1 MSVGAD
7 APAAISAS
15 MAALSFALV
24 DAILFFRELAAA
36 IREPFEVDIYEK
48 GQSGEHQAA
57 NDANSSTGRGCM
69 NQAAAKTNT

>member
-24 DAILFFRELAAA
+24 EAILFFRELVAAV
-36 IREPFEVDIYEK
+36 R
-48 GQSGEHQAA
+48 
-57 NDANSSTGRGCM
+57 
-69 NQAAAKTNT
+69 

>member
-24 DAILFFRELAAA
+24 EAILFFRELTAA

-57 NDANSSTGRGCM
+57 NDANSCPLSGGV
-69 NQAAAKTNT
+69 

>member
-24 DAILFFRELAAA
+24 EAILFFRELAAA

-48 GQSGEHQAA
+48 VKAVNTKLPMTPIAA
-57 NDANSSTGRGCM
+57 HWPGCM